1 VNPRCLPKFI
11 VWALIVLARAT
22 TAQSAVYL
30 LVDQQAFP
38 GAIWQAASGSPE
50 RLLHRRQPTA
60 DPAFPSAIMK
70 VGQIA
75 AAPDGAVYFCSG
87 LDGCVLG
94 LLEGRHEVL
103 SFEFEGQIRD
113 LSCGGEDH
121 VVYFSVVPTPQN
133 GEPLADGKIYRRDVW
148 AGQPAEVATIRQADV
163 GHAWWGTFC
172 VREGVIYLATTEP
185 ASRLYRLTGAAP
197 EPVYEQNSRRI
208 LGLEADG
215 ESFLIADGS
224 GEIVRTTDFT
234 SFEPVHTGAISA
246 SDVTLRRE

>member
-103 SFEFEGQIRD
+103 SFEFDGQIRD

-121 VVYFSVVPTPQN
+121 AVYFSVVPTPQN
-133 GEPLADGKIYRRDVW
+133 NEPLADGKIYRRDVW